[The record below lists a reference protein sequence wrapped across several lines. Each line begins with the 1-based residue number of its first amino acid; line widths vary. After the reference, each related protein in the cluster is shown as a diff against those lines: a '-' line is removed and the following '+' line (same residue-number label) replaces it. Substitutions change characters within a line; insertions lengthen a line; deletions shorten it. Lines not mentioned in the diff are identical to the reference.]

1 MNYQI
6 GPWQFISNR
15 CVITSNNLERE
26 LDPLLVKLLLHFIGN
41 PQQIVSRQTLIECVW
56 QQSFV
61 DDNAINRAISELRK
75 QLAHPIQKAPLLKTH
90 YRKGYSLTVIPERIS
105 QVNDADTSSQVLNE
119 PPVLSSKNEGAVEAT
134 STQSFKK
141 SSLKKPIFYS
151 LLAVVCLCF
160 FAWLIWLSVSAPSKD
175 KVKQITAN
183 KVASTWNI
191 GSEVHPELSSDKQFL
206 AYTNVEPENDV
217 MHAFVKRL
225 SDQREVEI
233 TYPGFQVSI
242 LSWQLNQHSVL
253 LQATNLKLQKCEMVL
268 VDLSQFPVIGEA
280 TSIKECDLR
289 YTGYA
294 QVDESGE
301 HIYYTEY
308 KNEHEGSG
316 LYKFDLEL
324 KKEFIVIPPPGV
336 MYGVIMPRLS
346 QSGDKIAYILSQKGK
361 PFSVFSYNF
370 ETHETKRLFK
380 AKKSVISFAFDW
392 LPNGK
397 GIIVFEGSELSTI
410 MFDEK
415 NIVKHTL
422 TVTPKITP
430 YYITVHSDNSL
441 FYSEKMT
448 QAYSLIKATDPFG
461 DNPEYEALYKSDK
474 DEYNIAEIINKE
486 GTAHVFVS
494 ERSGSSQLW
503 LSQNGLT
510 KQLSF
515 FNYDDGSSAF
525 VLGGLRVSPN
535 KQRMIFMKNKG
546 FSLYDVNA
554 QKFYPLEEFNKH
566 KIVSYIWSKNNDS
579 IIYVKRL
586 GSKNILA
593 EFNLVTRDTR
603 VIEGIKA
610 NKLISDSK
618 GNGYITND
626 NQLIRLSDRQSWEL
640 PKNAKKSVAYGVSK
654 DYFYYSD
661 SISRVARLNLHDQ
674 TIQDI
679 HVDFRPIGFMVS
691 ENNEILFTGS
701 KYKDMQIVQMSWDE

>member
-6 GPWQFISNR
+6 GPWQFISNQ

-26 LDPLLVKLLLHFIGN
+26 LDPLLVKLLLHFISN

-75 QLAHPIQKAPLLKTH
+75 QLAHPIEKAPLLKTH

-119 PPVLSSKNEGAVEAT
+119 PPVLSSKNEDAVEAT
-134 STQSFKK
+134 SNQSFKK

-151 LLAVVCLCF
+151 LLAIVCLCF
-160 FAWLIWLSVSAPSKD
+160 FAWLVWLSVSTPSKD
-175 KVKQITAN
+175 KVKQITVN

-289 YTGYA
+289 YTGYG

-380 AKKSVISFAFDW
+380 AKKSIISFAFDW
-392 LPNGK
+392 LADDK
-397 GIIVFEGSELSTI
+397 GVIVFEDSDLSTI
-410 MFDEK
+410 VFDEN
-415 NIVKHTL
+415 NIIKRTL
-422 TVTPKITP
+422 TVTPAISP
-430 YYITVHSDNSL
+430 YYIAVQSANSL
-441 FYSEKMT
+441 FYSANKT
-448 QAYSLIKATDPFG
+448 QTFSLIKATSLFNDV
-461 DNPEYEALYKSDK
+461 PEYEALYKSDE
-474 DEYNIAEIINKE
+474 DDYHIVEVINEK
-486 GTAHVFVS
+486 GLAHIFVF

-510 KQLSF
+510 KQLSNF
-515 FNYDDGSSAF
+515 TYEGKSTFAI
-525 VLGGLRVSPN
+525 GGLRVSSKQDRVLLRVNSDIAFFDVMSN
-535 KQRMIFMKNKG
+535 KLYTIAEFKG
-546 FSLYDVNA
+546 R
-554 QKFYPLEEFNKH
+554 
-566 KIVSYIWSKNNDS
+566 KILNYVWSKDNES
-579 IIYVKRL
+579 IIYLERS
-586 GSKNILA
+586 GSENLFA
-593 EFNLVTRDTR
+593 QFNLLTRDTT
-603 VIEGIKA
+603 ILEDIKA
-610 NKLISDSK
+610 NKLISGAD
-618 GNGYITND
+618 GTNYAITN
-626 NQLIRLSDRQSWEL
+626 NQLIKLSNKQSWEL
-640 PKNAKKSVAYGVSK
+640 PKDARQAQLFAINGNYL
-654 DYFYYSD
+654 YYSD
-661 SISRVARLNLHDQ
+661 TISRVARLNLEDK
-674 TIQDI
+674 TVKDV
-679 HVDFRPIGFMVS
+679 HVDFKPIAFFIS
-691 ENNEILFTGS
+691 DNNQIFFTES
-701 KYKDMQIVQMSWDE
+701 KYKDMQIIQISWNN

>member
-26 LDPLLVKLLLHFIGN
+26 LDPLLVKLLLHFISN
-41 PQQIVSRQTLIECVW
+41 PQQIVSRQTLIERVW
-56 QQSFV
+56 QQNFV

-75 QLAHPIQKAPLLKTH
+75 QLAHPIEKAPLLKTH

-105 QVNDADTSSQVLNE
+105 QVNDADTSPQVLNE
-119 PPVLSSKNEGAVEAT
+119 LPVLSSKNEDAVEAT

-141 SSLKKPIFYS
+141 SSFKKPIFYS
-151 LLAVVCLCF
+151 LLAIVCLCF
-160 FAWLIWLSVSAPSKD
+160 FAWVVLLSVSAPSKD
-175 KVKQITAN
+175 KVKQITVN

-191 GSEVHPELSSDKQFL
+191 GSEVHPELSSDKRFL

-346 QSGDKIAYILSQKGK
+346 QSGDQIAYILSQKGK

-392 LPNGK
+392 LPDDK

-430 YYITVHSDNSL
+430 YYIAVHSDNSL

-448 QAYSLIKATDPFG
+448 QAYSLIKATDPFS

-494 ERSGSSQLW
+494 ERSGTSQLW

-515 FNYDDGSSAF
+515 FNYDDGSSTF
-525 VLGGLRVSPN
+525 VLGGLRASPN

-554 QKFYPLEEFNKH
+554 QKFYPFEEFNKH

-579 IIYVKRL
+579 IIYVKQL

-610 NKLISDSK
+610 NKLISDGK
-618 GNGYITND
+618 GNGYVTND

-679 HVDFRPIGFMVS
+679 HVDFRPIGFIVT

>member
-75 QLAHPIQKAPLLKTH
+75 QLAHPIEKAPLLKTH
-90 YRKGYSLTVIPERIS
+90 YRKGYSLTVIPERLS
-105 QVNDADTSSQVLNE
+105 QVNDADNSSQVLNE
-119 PPVLSSKNEGAVEAT
+119 PPVLSSKNEDAVEAA
-134 STQSFKK
+134 STQPFKK
-141 SSLKKPIFYS
+141 SSLKKPTFYS
-151 LLAVVCLCF
+151 LLAVICLCF
-160 FAWLIWLSVSAPSKD
+160 FTWLIWLSVSTPSKD
-175 KVKQITAN
+175 KVKQITVN

-191 GSEVHPELSSDKQFL
+191 GSEVHPELSSDKQLL
-206 AYTNVEPENDV
+206 AYTNVEPKNDV

-253 LQATNLKLQKCEMVL
+253 LQATNLKQQKCEMVL

-280 TSIKECDLR
+280 TSIKKCDLR

-392 LPNGK
+392 LPDDK

-410 MFDEK
+410 IFDEK

-422 TVTPKITP
+422 TVTPKIAP
-430 YYITVHSDNSL
+430 YYIAVHSDNSL

-515 FNYDDGSSAF
+515 FNYDDGPSTFA
-525 VLGGLRVSPN
+525 LGGLRVSPN

-554 QKFYPLEEFNKH
+554 QKFYPFEEFNKH

-603 VIEGIKA
+603 VIDGIKA

-618 GNGYITND
+618 GNGYVTNN

-691 ENNEILFTGS
+691 ENNEIWFTGS

>member
-26 LDPLLVKLLLHFIGN
+26 LDPLLVKLLLHFISN

-324 KKEFIVIPPPGV
+324 KKEFIVTPPPGV

-618 GNGYITND
+618 GNGYVTND

>member
-26 LDPLLVKLLLHFIGN
+26 LDPLLVKLLLHFISN

-75 QLAHPIQKAPLLKTH
+75 QLAHPIEKAPLLKTH

-105 QVNDADTSSQVLNE
+105 QVNDADTSPQVLNE
-119 PPVLSSKNEGAVEAT
+119 PPVLSKKNEDAVET
-134 STQSFKK
+134 PSTQSFKK
-141 SSLKKPIFYS
+141 SSLKKPIIYS
-151 LLAVVCLCF
+151 LLAIVCLCF
-160 FAWLIWLSVSAPSKD
+160 FAWLVWLSVSTPSKD
-175 KVKQITAN
+175 KVKQITVN

-206 AYTNVEPENDV
+206 AYTNVESENDV

-242 LSWQLNQHSVL
+242 LSWQLNQQSVL
-253 LQATNLKLQKCEMVL
+253 LQATNLKQQKCEMVL

-392 LPNGK
+392 LPDDK

-410 MFDEK
+410 TFDEK

-422 TVTPKITP
+422 TITPKITP
-430 YYITVHSDNSL
+430 YYIAVHSDNSL

-486 GTAHVFVS
+486 GTAQVFVS

-515 FNYDDGSSAF
+515 FNYDDSSSTF
-525 VLGGLRVSPN
+525 VLGGLRASPN

-554 QKFYPLEEFNKH
+554 QKFYPFEEFNKH

-610 NKLISDSK
+610 NKLISDGK
-618 GNGYITND
+618 GNGYVTND
-626 NQLIRLSDRQSWEL
+626 SQLIRLSDRQSWEL

-679 HVDFRPIGFMVS
+679 HVDFRPIGFIVS

>member
-6 GPWQFISNR
+6 GPWQFISNQ

-26 LDPLLVKLLLHFIGN
+26 LDPLLVKLLLHFISN

-75 QLAHPIQKAPLLKTH
+75 QLAHPIEKAPLLKTH

-119 PPVLSSKNEGAVEAT
+119 PPVLSSKNEDAVEAT
-134 STQSFKK
+134 SNQSFKK

-151 LLAVVCLCF
+151 LLAIVCLCF
-160 FAWLIWLSVSAPSKD
+160 FAWLVWLSVSTPSKD
-175 KVKQITAN
+175 KVKQITVN

-289 YTGYA
+289 YTGYG

-392 LPNGK
+392 LPNDK

-410 MFDEK
+410 TFDEK

-448 QAYSLIKATDPFG
+448 QAYSLIKATDPFS

-515 FNYDDGSSAF
+515 FNYDDGSSTF

-535 KQRMIFMKNKG
+535 QQRMIFMKNKG

-618 GNGYITND
+618 GNGYVTND

-661 SISRVARLNLHDQ
+661 SISRFARLNLHDH
-674 TIQDI
+674 TIQDT
-679 HVDFRPIGFMVS
+679 HVDFRPIGFIVN

>member
-26 LDPLLVKLLLHFIGN
+26 LDPLLVKLLLHFISN

-75 QLAHPIQKAPLLKTH
+75 QLAHPIEKAPLLKTH

-105 QVNDADTSSQVLNE
+105 QVNDADTSPQVLNE
-119 PPVLSSKNEGAVEAT
+119 PPVLSKKNEDAVET
-134 STQSFKK
+134 PSTQSFKK
-141 SSLKKPIFYS
+141 SRLKKPIIYS
-151 LLAVVCLCF
+151 LLAIVCLCF
-160 FAWLIWLSVSAPSKD
+160 FAWLVWLSVSTPSKD
-175 KVKQITAN
+175 KVKQITVN

-206 AYTNVEPENDV
+206 AYTNVESENDV

-242 LSWQLNQHSVL
+242 LSWQLNQQSVL
-253 LQATNLKLQKCEMVL
+253 LQATNLKQQKCEMVL

-370 ETHETKRLFK
+370 ETHETRRLFK

-392 LPNGK
+392 LPDDK

-410 MFDEK
+410 TFDEK

-430 YYITVHSDNSL
+430 YYIAVHSDNSL

-515 FNYDDGSSAF
+515 FNYDDGSSTF
-525 VLGGLRVSPN
+525 VLGGLRASPN

-554 QKFYPLEEFNKH
+554 QKFYPFEEFNKH

-618 GNGYITND
+618 GNGYVTND
-626 NQLIRLSDRQSWEL
+626 SQLIRLSDRQSWEL

-679 HVDFRPIGFMVS
+679 HVDFRPIGFIVS